1 MSSVTILCE
10 GPKCNDGQSA
20 AQRQHSLVRALATP
34 TLEAQAEAER
44 HARSEVSKTL
54 ALRPH
59 TLTGLGRGGNAAL
72 RLRRMRARARLRHVD
87 VGAQLLGVRRDRA
100 TISPVYK
107 LVCAGVN

>member
-1 MSSVTILCE
+1 MRNQTVPILCE

-20 AQRQHSLVRALATP
+20 AQRQQSLVRALATP

-59 TLTGLGRGGNAAL
+59 TRTGLGRGGTLLYACAACGHE
-72 RLRRMRARARLRHVD
+72 R
-87 VGAQLLGVRRDRA
+87 
-100 TISPVYK
+100 VYGTSMW
-107 LVCAGVN
+107 AHIY